1 VVEQRSPNALLEDTD
16 LMHTTA
22 NSIAAAAM
30 LAVIT
35 PAQSCPT
42 SDEWPASASDG
53 NRYGRAVDL
62 DGGFLAIG
70 DYSHNATTGRV
81 YLRAWDGTAWTD
93 PQILDGVG
101 TGEGFGRNTSVSSG
115 WIAIAAPYYNDG
127 AVDLY
132 SHDGALW
139 NYEDSY
145 ETPAGFAMEHMT
157 LSYPWLAVAESS
169 DDFTSTRVQL
179 LKHDA
184 AENTWPVVETLD
196 MPAESGAFV
205 FVALGDDTLAVGLP
219 SADIGATIDCGVVWY
234 YELSED
240 VWTSLGYSTMNHADG
255 IYGQFATIDATT
267 NTLVFARHGD
277 YLSSTYDDA
286 VVVAKRFN
294 GTFWDNEPLVGTLPW
309 SEVGSQINF
318 LAIDG
323 DDLVVVLWNV
333 ILGEWSTHYMQR
345 SGGSWYYQSEL
356 TPDDAETDRPRYVA
370 AIEDGM
376 LVMDGGTNST
386 ERVAWVLPADDCDS
400 TGKADA
406 CEVLLPGA
414 DGNGDSVL
422 DRCMCPG
429 DLNFDDDRNGDD
441 IVAFLALWAG
451 GTAAGDLDAD
461 GQVGVLDLLIILTE
475 WGGCP

>member
-1 VVEQRSPNALLEDTD
+1 
-16 LMHTTA
+16 
-22 NSIAAAAM
+22 
-30 LAVIT
+30 
-35 PAQSCPT
+35 
-42 SDEWPASASDG
+42 
-53 NRYGRAVDL
+53 
-62 DGGFLAIG
+62 
-70 DYSHNATTGRV
+70 
-81 YLRAWDGTAWTD
+81 
-93 PQILDGVG
+93 
-101 TGEGFGRNTSVSSG
+101 
-115 WIAIAAPYYNDG
+115 
-127 AVDLY
+127 
-132 SHDGALW
+132 
-139 NYEDSY
+139 
-145 ETPAGFAMEHMT
+145 
-157 LSYPWLAVAESS
+157 
-169 DDFTSTRVQL
+169 
-179 LKHDA
+179 
-184 AENTWPVVETLD
+184 
-196 MPAESGAFV
+196 
-205 FVALGDDTLAVGLP
+205 
-219 SADIGATIDCGVVWY
+219 
-234 YELSED
+234 
-240 VWTSLGYSTMNHADG
+240 
-255 IYGQFATIDATT
+255 
-267 NTLVFARHGD
+267 
-277 YLSSTYDDA
+277 
-286 VVVAKRFN
+286 
-294 GTFWDNEPLVGTLPW
+294 
-309 SEVGSQINF
+309 